1 MASPPD
7 YLEIRLAASSFSW
20 NGCVGKPYEFFTLFL
35 MAFEASL
42 CHPEKPKNAKIAQWS
57 ENFSL
62 GKFKPSAKQ
71 QQTEQFF
78 NFCGKNL
85 NFKNSIF

>member
-1 MASPPD
+1 
-7 YLEIRLAASSFSW
+7 
-20 NGCVGKPYEFFTLFL
+20 

-62 GKFKPSAKQ
+62 AKFKPSAKQ

-78 NFCGKNL
+78 NFCGKKFEL
-85 NFKNSIF
+85 QKFNFLTEGYLQRIFFAKLIYPLTVEKSF